1 MLITRRQILGALIPS
16 AAAAGARLYVQT
28 PGGAKPQGAY
38 LVTSGGD
45 RIDEHFRRL
54 LDGHARRLVFVP
66 TAASS
71 LRSKYGTIWNPDL
84 EENRDAFIR
93 ELQLRFNALE
103 VEILHTRSRQ
113 VADSEEF
120 VRPLRAAG
128 AVWMSGGNAGRLAD
142 AYLDTRVVGELRA
155 IVERGGIVAGESAGA
170 IIQGSYVVR
179 GNPDKPVLM
188 VNGRERGFG
197 FLPDVAINPHLSAS
211 QRENE
216 LVSVIDRYPHLLGL
230 GIDDDTALLV
240 RGDVAEVIGSGRV
253 AVYDDRK
260 HSSGWY
266 FWLKAGDKL
275 DLRSRKVLPPSDAR
289 FVALRTGEPRA
300 VVSCAAA
307 AHT

>member
-1 MLITRRQILGALIPS
+1 MLTTRRQILGTLISS
-16 AAAAGARLYVQT
+16 AAAAGLRLHAQA
-28 PGGAKPQGAY
+28 PGVAKPQGVY

-45 RIDEHFRRL
+45 RIDEDFRRL
-54 LDGHARRLVFVP
+54 LDAYARKLIFIP

-71 LRSKYGTIWNPDL
+71 LRSTYGTIWNPDL
-84 EENRDAFIR
+84 EENRDAFVR
-93 ELQLRFNALE
+93 ELLLRFNA
-103 VEILHTRSRQ
+103 VEIQILHTRSRQ

-120 VRPLRAAG
+120 VRPLRAAV
-128 AVWMSGGNAGRLAD
+128 AVWISGGNAGRLAD
-142 AYLDTRVVGELRA
+142 AYLDTRVVAELRA
-155 IVERGGIVAGESAGA
+155 IVGRGGIVAGESAGA

-211 QRENE
+211 HRENE

-230 GIDDDTALLV
+230 GLDDDTALLV

-253 AVYDDRK
+253 AVYDNQK

-266 FWLKAGDKL
+266 YWMKAGDKL
-275 DLRSRKVLPPSDAR
+275 DLRSRKVLMPSEAR
-289 FVALRTGEPRA
+289 HSWRTSSRQL
-300 VVSCAAA
+300 
-307 AHT
+307 

>member
-1 MLITRRQILGALIPS
+1 MLGALISS
-16 AAAAGARLYVQT
+16 AAATGVRLYAQT
-28 PGGAKPQGAY
+28 PPATRPAGAY

-45 RIDEHFRRL
+45 RIDEDFRRL
-54 LDGHARRLVFVP
+54 LDAQARKLVFIP

-84 EENRDAFIR
+84 EENRDTFVR
-93 ELQLRFNALE
+93 ELLVRFNALA
-103 VEILHTRSRQ
+103 VQILHTRSRQ

-120 VRPLRAAG
+120 LRPLRAAS
-128 AVWMSGGNAGRLAD
+128 AVWISGGNAGRLVE
-142 AYLDTRVVGELRA
+142 AYLDTRVVAELRD
-155 IVERGGIVAGESAGA
+155 VVNRGGIVAGESAGA

-211 QRENE
+211 HRENE

-230 GIDDDTALLV
+230 GVDDDTALVV

-253 AVYDDRK
+253 AVYDNQK

-266 FWLKAGDKL
+266 FWLKAGDQL
-275 DLRSRKVLPPSDAR
+275 DLRSRKVLMPSEAR
-289 FVALRTGEPRA
+289 STAENPVINCA
-300 VVSCAAA
+300 VS
-307 AHT
+307 AHG

>member
-1 MLITRRQILGALIPS
+1 MLATRRQMLGALISS
-16 AAAAGARLYVQT
+16 AAAAGVRLYAET
-28 PGGAKPQGAY
+28 PEVANTDGAY

-54 LDGHARRLVFVP
+54 LEAHARNLIFIP

-84 EENRDAFIR
+84 EENRDAFVR
-93 ELQLRFNALE
+93 ELQLRFNAAE
-103 VEILHTRSRQ
+103 VYILHTRSRQ

-120 VRPLRAAG
+120 IRPLRSAR

-142 AYLDTRVVGELRA
+142 AYLDTKVALALRD
-155 IVERGGIVAGESAGA
+155 IVARGGIVAGESAGA

-179 GNPDKPVLM
+179 GNPEKPVLM
-188 VNGRERGFG
+188 VDGRDRGFG
-197 FLPDVAINPHLSAS
+197 FIPNVAINPHLSAS

-240 RGDVAEVIGSGRV
+240 RRDVAEVVGSGRV
-253 AVYDDRK
+253 AVYDNQK

-275 DLRSRKVLPPSDAR
+275 DRRSRKVLPASEASSI
-289 FVALRTGEPRA
+289 GEPR
-300 VVSCAAA
+300 VVTCATA
-307 AHT
+307 AHA